1 MYSFGIAW
9 ARRATAW
16 KGLKSSGNRSWALAA
31 IQEAADIRR
40 ELAAR
45 WPDVYHHELEQLLQI
60 TAWLEHGEDLND
72 ASPREPRQ

>member
-9 ARRATAW
+9 ARRAAAW